1 MFTYRCFC
9 MSLFLL
15 MLVGCQS
22 TSKSETDFIIRGKAK
37 GVFNGVRA
45 YLKVSENGQK
55 GRVTDTAIVSNE
67 SFFFKGGIQSPEMR
81 ILSID
86 GIAGQTALVL
96 EPGDTEVIIY
106 KDSIYKS
113 EIIGGENN
121 IIFNAYK
128 KGYQTLVDKMTAL
141 RTDYIAVRDNPQA
154 VEVLQKQNNI
164 LRAEIRVYGLNF
176 LLQNPNSDF
185 SLMLLDGITGQK
197 GFDAKLAKKVFDA
210 IPFELLNKPTNVLVA
225 QQVNLKITNALNVIR
240 LELGVKAPDFTA
252 PNPQGEMLT
261 LSKILGEVTILD
273 FWASWCKPCR
283 LENPNFVKIYEKYQ
297 DKGLEIISISLDRK
311 DQKSAWVSAIAKD
324 KLSWYNVSNL
334 KFWQDPVA
342 QLYNISSIPA
352 TFILDREGK
361 ILATRLRGTALET
374 KIAELL
380 EN

>member
-1 MFTYRCFC
+1 
-9 MSLFLL
+9 
-15 MLVGCQS
+15 
-22 TSKSETDFIIRGKAK
+22 
-37 GVFNGVRA
+37 
-45 YLKVSENGQK
+45 
-55 GRVTDTAIVSNE
+55 
-67 SFFFKGGIQSPEMR
+67 
-81 ILSID
+81 
-86 GIAGQTALVL
+86 
-96 EPGDTEVIIY
+96 
-106 KDSIYKS
+106 
-113 EIIGGENN
+113 
-121 IIFNAYK
+121 
-128 KGYQTLVDKMTAL
+128 
-141 RTDYIAVRDNPQA
+141 
-154 VEVLQKQNNI
+154 
-164 LRAEIRVYGLNF
+164 
-176 LLQNPNSDF
+176 
-185 SLMLLDGITGQK
+185 MLLDGITGQK

-225 QQVNLKITNALNVIR
+225 QQVNLKITNALNVIQ